1 MTKVNKMS
9 EEITERR
16 ITPEEIEYLI
26 RKASDTELK
35 YLLILELIGRSGGC
49 GYTYLYDEEID
60 VIYGKAKFV
69 TLERENS
76 GCEWRKKILVIPF
89 EVPTIVKVSYRDDN
103 PEVTN
108 TDTFY
113 IFTAE
118 GWKSIRVEVPK

>member
-1 MTKVNKMS
+1 MS
-9 EEITERR
+9 EKITERR

-26 RKASDTELK
+26 RKANEIETK
-35 YLLILELIGRSGGC
+35 YLLIVELIGRRGGC
-49 GYTYLYDEEID
+49 GHLYLYDEEIE

-76 GCEWRKKILVIPF
+76 DCEWREKILVIPF
-89 EVPTIVKVSYRDDN
+89 EVPTIIKVSYRDDN

-113 IFTAE
+113 IFTSE